1 MQNNLHIDKTV
12 RTNSLPF
19 PWQAFMELGKE
30 SKELELMKSGTG
42 QFNFDNKIA
51 RFSAFCKN
59 SKI

>member
-30 SKELELMKSGTG
+30 SKFDCDIDNFKASLRAKGT
-42 QFNFDNKIA
+42 
-51 RFSAFCKN
+51 
-59 SKI
+59 